1 MLKVRIL
8 LITAFFWGLSV
19 PVSAQRNVEN
29 TSLFKRFSADISY
42 GLPFYQGDFYSFFA
56 QPLPYDGSLLGGMA
70 HYSNNSISGSLLM
83 PWKYNLS
90 FRLKATQTVIYFTEA
105 LANVNF
111 KNSMYDFSLLAQYNY
126 AIKKF
131 SMYVMAGVGYHVSS
145 EAQLFDT
152 MADTETGKNSGQVQ
166 RLSTTAGLGFEYNVW
181 RQFGLFLEGDWYF
194 SGSDRFDGYN
204 GFQAG
209 QLERVD
215 EKPYFNRDQLIT
227 VRSGV
232 RVYFI
237 SNSTLI
243 AERKFNQLSSSH
255 YENPYIA
262 IREEDKKPEDDLPE
276 ELRKLGVKK
285 KLVGYSL
292 EVNRV
297 ISIDE
302 LKRQKSSGDKVIS
315 SIKEEFPN
323 ASVELLLESN
333 GFTIH
338 IGGFGSLRE
347 AKHAMLSVRQF
358 YNAANVRKH

>member
-1 MLKVRIL
+1 MLKVRLL
-8 LITAFFWGLSV
+8 LITAIFWGLYVS
-19 PVSAQRNVEN
+19 VSAQRNVEK
-29 TSLFKRFSADISY
+29 TSLYQRFSADISY

-70 HYSNNSISGSLLM
+70 QYNNNSISGSLLM

-111 KNSMYDFSLLAQYNY
+111 KNSMYDFSLLVQYNY
-126 AIKKF
+126 TIKKF
-131 SMYVMAGVGYHVSS
+131 NMYMMAGIGYHVSS

-152 MADTETGKNSGQVQ
+152 IADTEAGKNSGQVQ
-166 RLSTTAGLGFEYNVW
+166 RLSTTVGLGFEYNVW
-181 RQFGLFLEGDWYF
+181 RQFGVFLEGDWYF

-209 QLERVD
+209 QLERAD
-215 EKPYFNRDQLIT
+215 EKSYFYRDQLIT
-227 VRSGV
+227 ARSGI

-243 AERKFNQLSSSH
+243 AERKFNQLSSSY
-255 YENPYIA
+255 YENPYDTS
-262 IREEDKKPEDDLPE
+262 REERKPEDDLPE

-285 KLVGYSL
+285 KLTGYSL

-297 ISIDE
+297 ITIDE
-302 LKRQKSSGDKVIS
+302 LKRQKVSGEKVLPS
-315 SIKEEFPN
+315 LKEKFPN
-323 ASVELLLESN
+323 AAVELLLETN

-338 IGGFGSLRE
+338 IGGFGSLKE
-347 AKHAMLSVRQF
+347 AKNARLSVLQF